1 MFISVLRHQIQKRD
15 SIKIRVQKLKLCSS
29 DKMTTCGGSA
39 KYPIISLSSE
49 LIESAFGVNEDKKK
63 YTETT
68 NAVIKCSQC
77 NY

>member
-1 MFISVLRHQIQKRD
+1 
-15 SIKIRVQKLKLCSS
+15 
-29 DKMTTCGGSA
+29 MTTCGGSA

-77 NY
+77 NYKTDKKDYM

>member
-1 MFISVLRHQIQKRD
+1 
-15 SIKIRVQKLKLCSS
+15 
-29 DKMTTCGGSA
+29 MTTCGGSA

-77 NY
+77 NYKTEKKDYM